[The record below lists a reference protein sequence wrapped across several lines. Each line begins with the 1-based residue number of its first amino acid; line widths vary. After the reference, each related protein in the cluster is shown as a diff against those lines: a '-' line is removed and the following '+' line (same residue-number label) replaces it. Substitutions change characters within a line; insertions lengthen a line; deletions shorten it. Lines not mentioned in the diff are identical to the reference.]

1 MKKVLKYFFRS
12 ENIAT
17 FVNKNYT
24 DNENNKRL

>member
-1 MKKVLKYFFRS
+1 MKKLLKYFFRS
-12 ENIAT
+12 ENITT